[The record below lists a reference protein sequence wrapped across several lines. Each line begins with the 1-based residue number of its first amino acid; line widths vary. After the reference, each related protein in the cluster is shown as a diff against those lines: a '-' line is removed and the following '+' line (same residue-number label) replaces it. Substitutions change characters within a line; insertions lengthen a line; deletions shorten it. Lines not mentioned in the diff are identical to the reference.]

1 MPPRV
6 SLRGAFS
13 YIYAVARFSRHFNSS
28 PDRLGMEEVRAYQL
42 HLVAKNHSW
51 SHINQVAC
59 ALRFFY
65 GVTLGQ
71 KEAFERIIFGRE
83 PEKLPAVLN
92 AEEVVRFL
100 EAVEGLRNRIALTTA
115 YAAGLRV
122 REVTRLRIASIDS
135 TRMLIHIEMGN
146 VGRQRVHAPLSH
158 ARLAQG
164 LPPHSP
170 LRLPR
175 QRLLRPKA
183 RSHSRCARRSQSR
196 ATRQTQR
203 LPQAL
208 CAAHRQ
214 APRHLPLLRRS
225 HGQRGFTAAPFAPT
239 SKATMGQ
246 LMTPSSPTMS
256 SRPTSV
262 DMRAIQRRAS
272 ANSRIVD
279 RRRQYRPI
287 NPAKIVSSIQASR
300 LSRSEPSQEGRL
312 RLRRPP
318 RAPRSTHLTNDQRP

>member
-1 MPPRV
+1 MATTSP
-6 SLRGAFS
+6 LRQRMIEDMMIRNLSRATQQS

-135 TRMLIHIEMGN
+135 TRMLIHIEMGKGGKERYAMLSPRLLYILRTYWRRARPSALA
-146 VGRQRVHAPLSH
+146 VPRPGTRQSCEHE
-158 ARLAQG
+158 RLAGRVSEGAKASQDRQARHRAYVAAQFRHPSPG
-164 LPPHSP
+164 GWRRHSRHSGVARPCRPVFDDALCTCRHEPNRQHAVP
-170 LRLPR
+170 LR
-175 QRLLRPKA
+175 
-183 RSHSRCARRSQSR
+183 S
-196 ATRQTQR
+196 
-203 LPQAL
+203 
-208 CAAHRQ
+208 
-214 APRHLPLLRRS
+214 
-225 HGQRGFTAAPFAPT
+225 T
-239 SKATMGQ
+239 SSCQ
-246 LMTPSSPTMS
+246 L
-256 SRPTSV
+256 
-262 DMRAIQRRAS
+262 I
-272 ANSRIVD
+272 
-279 RRRQYRPI
+279 
-287 NPAKIVSSIQASR
+287 
-300 LSRSEPSQEGRL
+300 
-312 RLRRPP
+312 PP
-318 RAPRSTHLTNDQRP
+318 E